1 MIDASIVNLPAN
13 PNAPSWYQVHP
24 EIRQLLLAA
33 VATWEDTDRSE
44 RFILQALAH
53 PATNLDVLVSAYRY
67 FFYKHN
73 NCMARRLALQVME
86 RIRQE
91 ESLPEEW
98 AQLQPILKER
108 LSDTPVRLY
117 LNAYT
122 ALGMMLARWGAFQAA
137 IEISRNVRSIDERDV
152 FGAGIILNILTQ
164 EDD

>member
-1 MIDASIVNLPAN
+1 MLDALTINLPTK
-13 PNAPSWYQVHP
+13 PDAPSWYQVHP

-53 PATNLDVLVSAYRY
+53 PAAHLDVLVSAYRY

-98 AQLQPILKER
+98 ERLQPILKER
-108 LSDTPVRLY
+108 LSDTSIRLY

-137 IEISRNVRSIDERDV
+137 IEISRNVQSIDERDV
-152 FGAGIILNILTQ
+152 FGAKIILNILTQ
-164 EDD
+164 EDE